1 MRAIVLL
8 VLIALPGAA
17 LPGPAEAQLL
27 ERVKSRVVQKTG
39 ERKRQTEEHLLERAA
54 EPADSAAERVMA
66 PVDSA
71 AVRLGAGAGAAVAGI
86 GRDRDAGAEVEG
98 RIRAQLAE
106 GRADL
111 EGIAF
116 EPGSEILTADSEP
129 SLSALARVLGGES
142 GLFLLQARADA
153 GMTGDAAKRLAARRA
168 AALERLLVEAG
179 VPDERVFG
187 TGDGAATG
195 EGAFATVVSV
205 R

>member
-8 VLIALPGAA
+8 VLIALPGAV

-27 ERVKSRVVQKTG
+27 ERVKKRVVQKTE

-71 AVRLGAGAGAAVAGI
+71 AGRIGASAGAAVAGI
-86 GRDRDAGAEVEG
+86 GRDQDDGAAAEA

-106 GRADL
+106 GRAEL
-111 EGIAF
+111 AGIAF
-116 EPGSEILTADSEP
+116 EPAGEIVTPDSEP
-129 SLSALARVLGGES
+129 TMAALARVLGSES
-142 GLFLLQARADA
+142 GMFLLQARADA
-153 GMTGDAAKRLAARRA
+153 AMAGPAANRLADRRA

-179 VPDERVFG
+179 VPDERVFA
-187 TGDGAATG
+187 TGDGAAV
-195 EGAFATVVSV
+195 EGGALATVVRV
-205 R
+205 Q

>member
-1 MRAIVLL
+1 
-8 VLIALPGAA
+8 
-17 LPGPAEAQLL
+17 
-27 ERVKSRVVQKTG
+27 
-39 ERKRQTEEHLLERAA
+39 
-54 EPADSAAERVMA
+54 MA

-106 GRADL
+106 GRAELD
-111 EGIAF
+111 GIEF
-116 EPGSEILTADSEP
+116 DPGSEVVTADSEP

-142 GLFLLQARADA
+142 GMYLLQARADA
-153 GMTGDAAKRLAARRA
+153 GMAGDAAERLAARRA

-179 VPDERVFG
+179 VPDERVFA

>member
-1 MRAIVLL
+1 MREIVLL
-8 VLIALPGAA
+8 VLIALSGAA

-86 GRDRDAGAEVEG
+86 GRDRDPGVEVEG

-142 GLFLLQARADA
+142 GMFLLQARADG